1 VAQVQKQSV
10 ALNDQLSALRQGV
23 GSSAPATTDLAAL
36 DARIGSLD
44 AQVAALRQKLDDM
57 LEQVNSLSQDLRST
71 RELALRAQ
79 PPRTAP
85 SQPPEGDGEG
95 SAPAPEGAA
104 ADEEPKPSLGGIED
118 TYNAAYADFS
128 KGSYSLAIAGFQDFL
143 KRYPQSEL
151 ADNAQ
156 YWIGESHFSQG
167 DFEAAA
173 AQYELVI
180 QKYPKGDKVPAAL
193 LKRGLCFFET
203 NRTPEGVVLLQH
215 LIETYPQS
223 EEAALARDRLQG
235 MGLKP

>member
-1 VAQVQKQSV
+1 MAQVQKQSV
-10 ALNDQLSALRQGV
+10 ALNDQLSALRQGAV
-23 GSSAPATTDLAAL
+23 SSAPATTDLAAL

-95 SAPAPEGAA
+95 SAGSPEGAA
-104 ADEEPKPSLGGIED
+104 ADDDVKPSPGGIED

-167 DFEAAA
+167 DFESAA
-173 AQYELVI
+173 AQYDVVI

-193 LKRGLCFFET
+193 LKRGLCFLEM